1 MLPILH
7 GQGGNEMLGLYN
19 KVRQVPKEAQ
29 KPIKGGRLNGYTDI
43 NPMWRIKAL
52 TEQFGPCGIGWKYEI
67 TKQWLEEGAEGQVSA
82 FTNINL
88 YIKHEDKWS
97 EAIPGTG
104 GSMYVAKERGGLYT
118 SDECFKMS
126 LTDAISV
133 SCKALGFGADI
144 YWSSDRSKY
153 DKPELKPEYAKDKPK
168 TQDKTKAHKDH
179 ATITK
184 TQALELFQAAEG
196 DKGVVRE
203 VLDIFAFKNTTDV
216 PEVQFKAVKKV
227 IKDTYMAKLQN
238 EVDNTPLP
246 FK

>member
-153 DKPELKPEYAKDKPK
+153 DKPERTEAKEQSD
-168 TQDKTKAHKDH
+168 
-179 ATITK
+179 TISTA
-184 TQALELFQAAEG
+184 QAKRMFALAGGNA
-196 DKGVVRE
+196 DVVRD
-203 VLDIFAFKNTTDV
+203 VLTTFGYKNSTDV
-216 PEVQFKAVKKV
+216 KRSEYDQICKV
-227 IKDTYMAKLQN
+227 IEETTNVQ
-238 EVDNTPLP
+238 LP
-246 FK
+246 WGDEK